1 METVL
6 NISVLVS
13 TDIRSR
19 ANANIIRSVID
30 GVSGKIILDFSG
42 VTFISRSFADELYNI
57 LNEWDNVSLA
67 NESELVKSMLE
78 AVSLSRKN
86 KRVQNNNTSEIKEID
101 DMKSLESFLAT
112 I

>member
-1 METVL
+1 MEKVL

-30 GVSGKIILDFSG
+30 GVYGKIILDFSG
-42 VTFISRSFADELYNI
+42 VTFILRSFADELYNI
-57 LNEWDNVSLA
+57 LNERDNVSLA

>member
-1 METVL
+1 MDKVL

-30 GVSGKIILDFSG
+30 GVYGKIILDFSG

-57 LNEWDNVSLA
+57 LNERDNVSLA

>member
-1 METVL
+1 MEKVL

-19 ANANIIRSVID
+19 ANANIIRSFID

>member
-1 METVL
+1 MEKVL

-30 GVSGKIILDFSG
+30 GVYGKIILDFSG

>member
-57 LNEWDNVSLA
+57 LNEQDNVSLA

>member
-1 METVL
+1 MEKVL

-30 GVSGKIILDFSG
+30 GVYGKIILDFSG

-57 LNEWDNVSLA
+57 LNERDNVSLA

>member
-1 METVL
+1 MEKVL

-30 GVSGKIILDFSG
+30 GVHGKIILDFSG

-57 LNEWDNVSLA
+57 LNERDNVSLA